1 VKTRTLLLLS
11 LGCAIVIL
19 AAGIGLFVR
28 LGTNDVTAA
37 PSEFGDRV
45 EVGDL
50 QVVVSSASREG
61 LMQRISLKVSGID
74 DREVTDSFAVISGG
88 VPLNAEPNDCVAV
101 INADTSCEIE
111 FVLSTE
117 TSEPAVLI
125 VTRGEERGRWVL
137 AATEDP
143 IP

>member
-1 VKTRTLLLLS
+1 
-11 LGCAIVIL
+11 
-19 AAGIGLFVR
+19 
-28 LGTNDVTAA
+28 
-37 PSEFGDRV
+37 
-45 EVGDL
+45 
-50 QVVVSSASREG
+50 
-61 LMQRISLKVSGID
+61 MQRISVTVSGID
-74 DREVTDSFAVISGG
+74 DREVTDSFAVISSG
-88 VPLNAEPNDCVAV
+88 VPLNAEPNDCVA
-101 INADTSCEIE
+101 IAQADTSCEVE